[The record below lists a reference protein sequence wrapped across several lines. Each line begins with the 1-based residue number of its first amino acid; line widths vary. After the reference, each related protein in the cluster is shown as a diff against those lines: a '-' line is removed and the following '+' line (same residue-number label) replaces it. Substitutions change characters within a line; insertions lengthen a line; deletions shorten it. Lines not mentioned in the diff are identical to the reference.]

1 MFTVGCGGSRGR
13 RGRAVRVVLV
23 TLGLVVAVAIWSPA
37 HSRADTRYPV
47 LLVHGGF
54 LGSPANFSKM
64 IERLRADHYDP
75 YTVDLGLVGNDTAA
89 NAKKISARVDEV
101 LAATGAPKVHLVGHS
116 MGGLS
121 ARYYIKVLGGLSH
134 VASYTAFGTPQHG
147 NVHGCPLV
155 ADQCPNGEFL
165 QTLNRGDDTPGSI
178 RYTSIAS
185 KQELDEADGTL
196 TRLDHGA
203 CLPLVDSGPHGDEPN
218 NLVIYQAVKDGLNST
233 CPSGWTDL
241 PDITP

>member
-1 MFTVGCGGSRGR
+1 MFTVGWGGSRGR
-13 RGRAVRVVLV
+13 VVRVVLA
-23 TLGLVVAVAIWSPA
+23 TLGLVAAVAIWSPA
-37 HSRADTRYPV
+37 HSRADARSPV

-89 NAKKISARVDEV
+89 NAKKISA
-101 LAATGAPKVHLVGHS
+101 
-116 MGGLS
+116 
-121 ARYYIKVLGGLSH
+121 
-134 VASYTAFGTPQHG
+134 
-147 NVHGCPLV
+147 
-155 ADQCPNGEFL
+155 DQCPNGEFL
-165 QTLNRGDDTPGSI
+165 QTLNRGDDTLGSI

-185 KQELDEADGTL
+185 KQEPDEADGTL

-203 CLPLVDSGPHGDEPN
+203 CLPLVDGGPHGDEPN
-218 NLVIYQAVKDGLNST
+218 NLVIYQAVNDGLNST

-241 PDITP
+241 SDITP